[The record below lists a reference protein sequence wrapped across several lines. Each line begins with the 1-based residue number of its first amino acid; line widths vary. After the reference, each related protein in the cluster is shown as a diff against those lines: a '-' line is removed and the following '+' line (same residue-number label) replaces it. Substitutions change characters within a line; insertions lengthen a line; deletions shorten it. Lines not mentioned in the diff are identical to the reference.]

1 MSFTEDMTEDDMM
14 ETEEAFK
21 TESKGSEITK
31 MSTQELEQKLQEA
44 LQIEDYQ
51 RAAMLRD
58 ELNKRK

>member
-1 MSFTEDMTEDDMM
+1 M
-14 ETEEAFK
+14 ETEDSFK
-21 TESKGSEITK
+21 SESKGSEITK
-31 MSTQELEQKLQEA
+31 MSTEELEQKLNEA